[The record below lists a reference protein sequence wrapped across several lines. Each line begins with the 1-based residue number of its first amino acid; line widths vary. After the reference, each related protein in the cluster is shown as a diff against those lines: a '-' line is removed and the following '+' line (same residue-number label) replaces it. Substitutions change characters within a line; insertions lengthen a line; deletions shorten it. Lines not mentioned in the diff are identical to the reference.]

1 VEAAVDLASF
11 TWLRSAAGQAILA
24 ELADRPLA
32 ENDRLPELERLRRS
46 LTPAQAAAALDL
58 AILRRRAVTKFPAA
72 AQLYFTREALEQAS
86 AAPVAARRA
95 TRLAAY
101 GHVADLGCGIGGDA
115 LALASAGAQVTAVDH
130 DPLRLAMC
138 RANAEALALDAR
150 ITTLQ
155 RDLLV
160 EAPPRAEALFCD
172 PGRRAGGRRRFSG
185 AAYEPPLAHVLAWR
199 QANPALALKLAPG
212 IDPAELPPD
221 AELEFVSL
229 DGELKEAALWCGPL
243 ATTARR
249 ATLLQSD
256 SSGRITIHTM
266 SKNDPSANPAAYCLL
281 PAAFLYEPDPAIIR
295 AGLVRELAGAL
306 GAAQLDEQIAYLTAP
321 TLVASPFARAWPVLD
336 WLPFNLKGLR
346 TRLRLLEAGAVT
358 VKKRGSPLDSDQLAR
373 QLSRPGGRPL
383 VVVLTRSSGNPVAL
397 ICDEPVRPA

>member
-1 VEAAVDLASF
+1 VDLDSLI
-11 TWLRSAAGQAILA
+11 WLRSPVGQSILA
-24 ELADRPLA
+24 ELAERPLT
-32 ENDRLPELERLRRS
+32 EQDTLPELERLRRT

-58 AILRRRAVTKFPAA
+58 AILRRRAASKFPAA
-72 AQLYFTREALEQAS
+72 ARLYFTREALEQAS
-86 AAPVAARRA
+86 AAPVAAQRA

-101 GHVADLGCGIGGDA
+101 GHVADLGCSIGGDA
-115 LALASAGAQVTAVDH
+115 LALATAGVQVTAVDR
-130 DPLRLAMC
+130 DPLRLALC

-160 EAPPRAEALFCD
+160 EAPPGADALFCD

-185 AAYEPPLAHVLAWR
+185 AAYEPPLAHVLSWR
-199 QANPALALKLAPG
+199 DRTPALALKLAPG
-212 IDPAELPPD
+212 VDPAELPLD

-256 SSGRITIHTM
+256 HPGQITTHTM
-266 SKNDPSANPAAYCLL
+266 TRDDPATEPPAACLP
-281 PAAFLYEPDPAIIR
+281 PAAFFYEPDPAIIR
-295 AGLVRELAGAL
+295 AGLVRELGLVL
-306 GAAQLDEQIAYLTAP
+306 GAAQLDAQIAYLTAP
-321 TLVASPFARAWPVLD
+321 SLVASPFARAWPVLE
-336 WLPFNLKGLR
+336 WLPFSLKGLR
-346 TRLRLLEAGAVT
+346 TRLRALDAGIVT

-373 QLSRPGGRPL
+373 QLSRPHGRPL
-383 VVVLTRSSGNPVAL
+383 VVVLTKCSDKPVVL
-397 ICDEPVRPA
+397 ICDMPVRHA